1 MMVAVKFTWPTYYKI
16 VKRVGLTELIYEGIV
31 RPIIYYPELFNLK
44 PKTLREEGDNFQ
56 KLILFINIIKRID
69 LLSLL
74 TIGGICPK
82 IKTLNHQFKCW

>member
-31 RPIIYYPELFNLK
+31 RPIIYYHELFNLK

-56 KLILFINIIKRID
+56 KLILLININK
-69 LLSLL
+69 
-74 TIGGICPK
+74 K
-82 IKTLNHQFKCW
+82 N